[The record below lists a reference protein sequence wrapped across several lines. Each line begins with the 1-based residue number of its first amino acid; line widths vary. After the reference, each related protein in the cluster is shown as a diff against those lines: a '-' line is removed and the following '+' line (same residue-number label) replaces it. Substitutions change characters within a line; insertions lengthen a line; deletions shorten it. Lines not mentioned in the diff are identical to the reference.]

1 MSVIT
6 NLKET
11 RESKGLTQK
20 EVADALCISK
30 DILSRYE
37 RGDQDPR
44 LEIAI
49 RLSIFLRFLWISY
62 LNWNKISKESSAPLY
77 AHISLSCFLVF
88 LPNFLAS

>member
-30 DILSRYE
+30 DTLSRYE

-49 RLSIFLRFLWISY
+49 RLS
-62 LNWNKISKESSAPLY
+62 
-77 AHISLSCFLVF
+77 
-88 LPNFLAS
+88 NFFEVPMDKLFELE